1 MAQGASH
8 TLQTAGRGLTP
19 LETTAVKKEETPLA
33 PAWQRLPNRIG
44 PFPGG
49 EVCITPNLKEIPGT
63 GSDCHCCSAVSLLSK
78 V

>member
-8 TLQTAGRGLTP
+8 TLQTAGLGLTP
-19 LETTAVKKEETPLA
+19 LETTAVKKEEAPLA
-33 PAWQRLPNRIG
+33 PAWQRLPKGIG
-44 PFPGG
+44 LFPGG

-63 GSDCHCCSAVSLLSK
+63 GSDCHSCFTVSLLSK